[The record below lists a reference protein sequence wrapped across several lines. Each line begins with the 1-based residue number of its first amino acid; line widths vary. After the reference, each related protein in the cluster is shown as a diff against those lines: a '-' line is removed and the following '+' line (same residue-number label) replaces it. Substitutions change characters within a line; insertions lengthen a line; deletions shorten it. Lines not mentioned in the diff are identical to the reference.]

1 MAKMIL
7 NFGAIVLPLQGGS
20 HTNLQDIKLAS
31 HIGPIQQPTH
41 TPHTHTLTPKK
52 GTNSS
57 LVCLYSCTQVVH
69 FHILACVRAVC
80 VYIYIY
86 MCACLH
92 VPGIFGCMHM
102 HLSVLYTP
110 APRL

>member
-80 VYIYIY
+80 VCVYIYIY
-86 MCACLH
+86 ICAHACMCQAFLGACT
-92 VPGIFGCMHM
+92 C
-102 HLSVLYTP
+102 T
-110 APRL
+110 